1 MFVFFFSM
9 YFFLY
14 KIYIFFGY
22 FSIFTDFFFFLILLP
37 SVRGEKTKWESGKE
51 EEVGGERERERKGF
65 FSTSSTHHAAPQME
79 DAPSFLPTCFLF
91 IYLFIYKN

>member
-22 FSIFTDFFFFLILLP
+22 FSIFTDFFFLILLP

-51 EEVGGERERERKGF
+51 EEVGRER
-65 FSTSSTHHAAPQME
+65 
-79 DAPSFLPTCFLF
+79 
-91 IYLFIYKN
+91 